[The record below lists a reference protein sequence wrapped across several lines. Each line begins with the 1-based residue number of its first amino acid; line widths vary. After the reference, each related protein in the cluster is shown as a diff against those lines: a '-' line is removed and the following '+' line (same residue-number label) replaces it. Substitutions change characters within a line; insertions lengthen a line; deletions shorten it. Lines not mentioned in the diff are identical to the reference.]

1 MDKGR
6 NTIPNY
12 ETGKILKMNLY
23 LQFALRYF
31 KGGKKSSFSSNAI
44 SLAVFGLAIGVF
56 SLILTMSIIKGF
68 EEVLANKISN
78 IDGQIRIKTVF
89 GKPINESDRLDSML
103 LASNLEIE
111 VNPFVRGMLVVHKGN
126 NTEGLLVEGIESFS
140 NPSFLNLKDRFIA
153 DNNIIIGGSFS
164 DNLKLYFSDV
174 LVVAPLNGY
183 TGKLINLKYSKYQ
196 VSGIFKSGMEEYDK
210 NLAYVSLNSAQNLFG
225 MDGKVSGY
233 IVNSNEEIKYL
244 VEKISKH
251 VKYPYYVETWKDRHR
266 IIFDWV
272 NTQKIPIIIIFSLI
286 ALVGIAN
293 IMATISLM
301 INEKQLQVGLLIS
314 QGLHN
319 SQIRKIFLLQ
329 SGLIGFAGSLIGS
342 FAAWLFIY
350 FQNNYKLIALPEK
363 VYFMDSLPVTFDYIS
378 STIIIIFSFFIS
390 IVAGLFPTKS
400 MFNHSVIRLLAQR

>member
-1 MDKGR
+1 
-6 NTIPNY
+6 
-12 ETGKILKMNLY
+12 
-23 LQFALRYF
+23 
-31 KGGKKSSFSSNAI
+31 
-44 SLAVFGLAIGVF
+44 
-56 SLILTMSIIKGF
+56 MSIIKGF

-78 IDGQIRIKTVF
+78 IDGQIRIKTIF
-89 GKPINESDRLDSML
+89 GKPIDESDRLDSIL
-103 LASNLEIE
+103 LDSNLKIE
-111 VNPFVRGMLVVHKGN
+111 VKPFVRGMLVAHRGK

-140 NPSFLNLKDRFIA
+140 NPSLLNLKDSFIT
-153 DNNIIIGGSFS
+153 DDNIIIGSSLS
-164 DNLKLYFSDV
+164 DNLKLYISDI

-183 TGKLINLKYSKYQ
+183 TGELIDLKYSKYQ
-196 VSGIFKSGMEEYDK
+196 VGGIFKSGMEEYDK

-225 MDGKVSGY
+225 MEGKVSGY
-233 IVNSNEEIKYL
+233 IVNSDEEIKYL

-293 IMATISLM
+293 IMSTISLM

-314 QGLHN
+314 QGLQN

-329 SGLIGFAGSLIGS
+329 SGLIGFAGSLLGS
-342 FAAWLFIY
+342 FAAWSFIY
-350 FQNNYKLIALPEK
+350 IQNNYKVIALPEK

-378 STIIIIFSFFIS
+378 SITVIVFSFFIS
-390 IVAGLFPTKS
+390 IIAGLFPTKS
-400 MFNHSVIRLLAQR
+400 MFNNGVIRLLAQR

>member
-1 MDKGR
+1 
-6 NTIPNY
+6 
-12 ETGKILKMNLY
+12 
-23 LQFALRYF
+23 
-31 KGGKKSSFSSNAI
+31 
-44 SLAVFGLAIGVF
+44 
-56 SLILTMSIIKGF
+56 
-68 EEVLANKISN
+68 
-78 IDGQIRIKTVF
+78 
-89 GKPINESDRLDSML
+89 
-103 LASNLEIE
+103 
-111 VNPFVRGMLVVHKGN
+111 
-126 NTEGLLVEGIESFS
+126 
-140 NPSFLNLKDRFIA
+140 
-153 DNNIIIGGSFS
+153 
-164 DNLKLYFSDV
+164 
-174 LVVAPLNGY
+174 
-183 TGKLINLKYSKYQ
+183 
-196 VSGIFKSGMEEYDK
+196 MEEYDK
-210 NLAYVSLNSAQNLFG
+210 NLAYVNLNSAQNLFG
-225 MDGKVSGY
+225 MEGKVSGY
-233 IVNSNEEIKYL
+233 IINSNEEIKYL

-314 QGLHN
+314 QGLQN

-378 STIIIIFSFFIS
+378 STIIIISSFFIS
-390 IVAGLFPTKS
+390 IIAGLFPTKS
-400 MFNHSVIRLLAQR
+400 MFNHGVIRLLAQR

>member
-6 NTIPNY
+6 NTVSDY
-12 ETGKILKMNLY
+12 ETGKVLRMNLY

-44 SLAVFGLAIGVF
+44 AMAVFGLAIGVF

-78 IDGQIRIKTVF
+78 IDGQIRIKTIF
-89 GKPINESDRLDSML
+89 GKPIDESDRLDSIL
-103 LASNLEIE
+103 LDSNLKIE
-111 VNPFVRGMLVVHKGN
+111 VKPFVRGMLVAHRGK

-140 NPSFLNLKDRFIA
+140 NPSFLNLKDSFIT
-153 DNNIIIGGSFS
+153 DDNIIIGSSFS
-164 DNLKLYFSDV
+164 DNLKLYFSDI

-183 TGKLINLKYSKYQ
+183 TGELIDLKYSKYQ
-196 VSGIFKSGMEEYDK
+196 VGGIFKSGMEEYDK

-225 MDGKVSGY
+225 MEGKVSGY
-233 IVNSNEEIKYL
+233 IVNSDEEIKYL

-293 IMATISLM
+293 IMSTISLM

-314 QGLHN
+314 QGLQN

-329 SGLIGFAGSLIGS
+329 SGLIGFAGSLLGS
-342 FAAWLFIY
+342 LAAWSFIY
-350 FQNNYKLIALPEK
+350 IQNNYKVIALPEK

-378 STIIIIFSFFIS
+378 SITVIVFSFFIS
-390 IVAGLFPTKS
+390 IIAGLFPTKS
-400 MFNHSVIRLLAQR
+400 MFNNGVIRLLAQR

>member
-6 NTIPNY
+6 NTISNY
-12 ETGKILKMNLY
+12 ETGKILEMNLY

-44 SLAVFGLAIGVF
+44 ALAVFGLAIGVF

-153 DNNIIIGGSFS
+153 DDNIIIGSSFS
-164 DNLKLYFSDV
+164 DNLRLYFSDV
-174 LVVAPLNGY
+174 LVVAPLNDY

-196 VSGIFKSGMEEYDK
+196 VSGIFKSGMEEYEK

-272 NTQKIPIIIIFSLI
+272 KVRCMKIHLK
-286 ALVGIAN
+286 VHK
-293 IMATISLM
+293 
-301 INEKQLQVGLLIS
+301 NEKQLQVGQLIS

-319 SQIRKIFLLQ
+319 RQIRNIFLLQ

-378 STIIIIFSFFIS
+378 STIIIISSFFIS
-390 IVAGLFPTKS
+390 IIAGFFPTKS
-400 MFNHSVIRLLAQR
+400 MFNHGVIRLLAQR

>member
-6 NTIPNY
+6 NTISNY

-31 KGGKKSSFSSNAI
+31 KGGKKSSFSFNAI

-78 IDGQIRIKTVF
+78 IDGQIRIRTVF

-126 NTEGLLVEGIESFS
+126 ITEGLLVEGIESFS
-140 NPSFLNLKDRFIA
+140 NPSFLNLEDKFIA
-153 DNNIIIGGSFS
+153 DDNIIIGGSFS

-225 MDGKVSGY
+225 MEGKVSGY
-233 IVNSNEEIKYL
+233 IVNSSVQIEYL

-293 IMATISLM
+293 IMATISLI
-301 INEKQLQVGLLIS
+301 INEKQLQVGVLIA
-314 QGLHN
+314 QGFHN

-329 SGLIGFAGSLIGS
+329 SGLIGFAGSLFGS

-363 VYFMDSLPVTFDYIS
+363 VYFMDSLPVTFDYTS
-378 STIIIIFSFFIS
+378 STIVIISSFFIS
-390 IVAGLFPTKS
+390 IIVGLFPTKS
-400 MFNHSVIRLLAQR
+400 MFNHGVIRLLAQR